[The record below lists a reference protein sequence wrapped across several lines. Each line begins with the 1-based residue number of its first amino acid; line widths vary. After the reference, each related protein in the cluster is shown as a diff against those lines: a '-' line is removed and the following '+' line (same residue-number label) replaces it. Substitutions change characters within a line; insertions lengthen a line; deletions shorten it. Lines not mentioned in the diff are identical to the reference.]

1 MLYISF
7 AIAAG
12 GIRPA
17 LLSGFLGPSKMPGR
31 PNSRGRLSLNL
42 YTGPPTKHQK
52 GKRTG
57 VTPARKKI
65 KKKEKRK
72 KKEGELWVAVNMV
85 GASEEDVAMQGGGFT
100 GSTLSD

>member
-1 MLYISF
+1 
-7 AIAAG
+7 
-12 GIRPA
+12 
-17 LLSGFLGPSKMPGR
+17 MPGR

-65 KKKEKRK
+65 KKKEKKRK
-72 KKEGELWVAVNMV
+72 KKEGELWFVI
-85 GASEEDVAMQGGGFT
+85 
-100 GSTLSD
+100 L